1 LHYNQVSEVIV
12 LPGLDRTG
20 PFGTGPMTGRKLGNC
35 NYVAKPKLLGYGFR
49 KNKQYKK
56 RYFQYF
62 AWLIPSAMIGVY
74 YVLKTGTK
82 NSKKGR

>member
-1 LHYNQVSEVIV
+1 MIV

-35 NYVAKPKLLGYGFR
+35 NYFANPKLLGYGFR
-49 KNKQYKK
+49 KNKQYKN

-62 AWLIPSAMIGVY
+62 VWLIPSAMIGIY
-74 YVLKTGTK
+74 YMLKTGTK
-82 NSKKGR
+82 NSKKRR

>member
-1 LHYNQVSEVIV
+1 M
-12 LPGLDRTG
+12 PGLDRTG